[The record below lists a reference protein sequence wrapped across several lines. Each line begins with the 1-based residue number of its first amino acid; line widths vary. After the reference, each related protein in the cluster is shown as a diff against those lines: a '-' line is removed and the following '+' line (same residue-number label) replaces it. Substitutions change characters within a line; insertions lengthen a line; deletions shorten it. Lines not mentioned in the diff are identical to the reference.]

1 MKERKILKKDINARL
16 LYFLLLIPFFQ
27 VPYLYVT
34 YPIFDK
40 IYMAYLI
47 ISVIIISLMVL
58 IKKKYSRIINYVV
71 MLMLILFI
79 SSIYNGISLNSCFG
93 LSLKVI
99 GLSLLCDYGTKTDKN
114 NFFAAFEFF
123 LTLLLIINFI
133 TIIKYPTGMYMNS
146 TGYIEN
152 WFLGYKNTHILYI
165 IPCLLVSLLKSYCYD
180 NKLHLRNYILFVL
193 SFISTMLVNNS
204 TGLIGLVIISPVL
217 FLKKV
222 TNYTKIFNIYNFIL
236 AHIILFVSII
246 ILHAQNL
253 FSFLIVDI
261 LHKDLTFTGRVFIWE
276 KAIRLINKKTLLGYG
291 NVSFEYNKYIYS
303 THNMILGILH
313 KIGIIGLIMFC
324 ILFFVVVKKIYKE
337 RNNKICQMISFTLFA
352 YLIMMLTE
360 YYNFEYFIYIL
371 VIANNIEYYIKE
383 EGNG

>member
-1 MKERKILKKDINARL
+1 MKDKKILKKDINARL
-16 LYFLLLIPFFQ
+16 LYLFLLIPFFQ
-27 VPYLYVT
+27 VPYLTFT

-40 IYMAYLI
+40 IYMFYLI
-47 ISVIIISLMVL
+47 TSVIIISLMVL
-58 IKKKYSRIINYVV
+58 IKKKYSSIINYVV
-71 MLMLILFI
+71 ILMLILFI

-99 GLSLLCDYGTKTDKN
+99 GLSLLSDYGTKTDKF
-114 NFFAAFEFF
+114 NFFSALEFF
-123 LTLLLIINFI
+123 LTLLLLINFI
-133 TIIKYPTGMYMNS
+133 TIIKYPTGMYMND

-165 IPCLLVSLLKSYCYD
+165 IPCLLASFLKSYCLD
-180 NKLHLRNYILFVL
+180 NKLHSRNYALFIL

-204 TGLIGLVIISPVL
+204 TGLIGLAIISLV
-217 FLKKV
+217 FIMKNI
-222 TNYTKIFNIYNFIL
+222 TSITKIFNIYNFII
-236 AHIILFVSII
+236 AHIVLFISII
-246 ILHAQNL
+246 ILHAQEL

-276 KAIRLINKKTLLGYG
+276 KAIRFIKIKPLLGYG
-291 NVSFEYNKYIYS
+291 NISFEYNKYIYS

-313 KIGIIGLIMFC
+313 KIGIIGLIIFC
-324 ILFFVVVKKIYKE
+324 ILFFVVAKKLYKE
-337 RNNKICQMISFTLFA
+337 RNNKICKMISFTLFA
-352 YLIMMLTE
+352 YLVMMLTE

-371 VIANNIEYYIKE
+371 VIASNIEYYIKE